1 MMSAQARNLELT
13 VADLVKIVERLRN
26 GSMTDEDQAA
36 IEAVLGS
43 YINVLELLQSR
54 GVSIRDLR
62 RLLGYRNSEKTRD
75 VTGQE
80 GASGSSPPPPAAGDS
95 PDAGASSGDATSS
108 STAAEG
114 GTPGEE
120 DAARRRKG
128 HGRLGADAYAG
139 AERVEVSHETL
150 HHGDPCPLCPK
161 GKVYRL
167 KEPRRLVR
175 IVGQEPFRAWV
186 YALEQLRCNLCGEV
200 FAAKPPPGV
209 GEEKYDASAA
219 AMLGLMRYG
228 TGLPMYRLEK
238 LQDSLKTPLPDATQ
252 WDILAEASESMAPV
266 VAALVHEAAQ
276 AEKLYNDDT
285 YARILSLIKEN
296 RTREPGKDRTGIFT
310 TGILAESGGRR
321 IALFFTGRKHAGEN
335 LREVL
340 LRRSGKLA
348 APMQMCDALD
358 RNLPG
363 ELQTI
368 LGNCLVHARRNFVD
382 HHGSFPVPC
391 GHVLEELGKV
401 YATDAAA
408 REQGLSPEQRLELHQ
423 RDSAPVMDGL
433 RAWLQARLDNHEV
446 EPNSGLGHAIRYML
460 KRWDRLTLFL
470 RRAGA
475 PLDSNVVERALKRAI
490 LHRKNSLFYKTQNG
504 ARIGDGYMSLIYTC
518 QLNRVD
524 PLRYLV
530 ALLEHRA
537 EVAAAPAAWLPW
549 NYPIAETT

>member
-1 MMSAQARNLELT
+1 MMAAAKAPELSLE
-13 VADLVKIVERLRN
+13 DLGDIVKRLRD
-26 GSMTDEDQAA
+26 SSLPEKDVET

-43 YINVLELLQSR
+43 YVHVLEILKSKGASVQE
-54 GVSIRDLR
+54 LR
-62 RLLGYRNSEKTRD
+62 RLLGYRTSERLRN
-75 VTGQE
+75 VTGQ
-80 GASGSSPPPPAAGDS
+80 GNGSSNSSS
-95 PDAGASSGDATSS
+95 PEP
-108 STAAEG
+108 STAAPAEPETSAPDAPSVPG
-114 GTPGEE
+114 SEQDRTPKP
-120 DAARRRKG
+120 KG
-128 HGRLGADAYAG
+128 HGRLGADAYAA
-139 AERVEVSHETL
+139 AEQVEVPHEGL
-150 HHGDPCPLCPK
+150 CQGDPCPLCLK

-167 KEPRRLVR
+167 EPRRLVR
-175 IVGQEPFRAWV
+175 ITGQEPFKAWV
-186 YALEQLRCNLCGEV
+186 YLLAQLRCNLCGEV
-200 FAAKPPPGV
+200 FAAQPPAGV
-209 GEEKYDASAA
+209 GEEKYDPSAA
-219 AMLGLMRYG
+219 AMLALMRYG

-238 LQDSLKTPLPDATQ
+238 LQHSLKTPLPDATQ
-252 WDILAEASESMAPV
+252 WDILAEASEPLEPV
-266 VAALVHEAAQ
+266 VAALVREAAQ

-296 RTREPGKDRTGIFT
+296 RTRDPDKERTGIFT
-310 TGILAESGGRR
+310 TGILAESGERR

-340 LRRSGKLA
+340 LQRAAQLA
-348 APMQMCDALD
+348 PPMQMCDALD

-363 ELQTI
+363 ELKTI

-382 HHGSFPVPC
+382 NHASFPVPC
-391 GHVLEELGKV
+391 GHVLEELGKI

-433 RAWLQARLDNHEV
+433 RAWLQARFDNHEV
-446 EPNSGLGHAIRYML
+446 EPNSGLGQAIRYML
-460 KRWDRLTLFL
+460 KRWDRFTLFL
-470 RRAGA
+470 RKAGA

-504 ARIGDGYMSLIYTC
+504 ARIGDGYMSLIYTS
-518 QLNRVD
+518 QLNGVD

-549 NYPIAETT
+549 NYPAAAPT